1 MSCLCPADFFPALQ
15 IMEYCTIQEAWGI
28 TATGGGKKRKGK
40 KTPKVPVPATAEE
53 EEEEEANMDME
64 RVRYSRDIQRLP
76 DHNGP
81 ESRENV
87 RPMEIDEDM
96 ISSYAPTNYQILT
109 NDEVIPQKPTGN
121 EDWLESR
128 FSQINVKLQQLY
140 DRLNKTTTTAGGRT
154 QSGSSGDGS
163 MADTFLFVSTGVLTI
178 FVLDLFFKTGMKLK

>member
-28 TATGGGKKRKGK
+28 TATGGGKKRKMK
-40 KTPKVPVPATAEE
+40 RTPKVPVPAATAATEE
-53 EEEEEANMDME
+53 EDDADME

-81 ESRENV
+81 ETRENV

-109 NDEVIPQKPTGN
+109 NDEAIPQKPTGN

-140 DRLNKTTTTAGGRT
+140 DRLHKTTTTAEGGT
-154 QSGSSGDGS
+154 QNGSGGGGS
-163 MADTFLFVSTGVLTI
+163 IADTFLFVSTGVLTI